1 MGFFKEIEIL
11 KKSIIYCLSVFL
23 FLALFFFAF
32 GLKQVSF
39 LGLSFFLPLPTWHSF
54 SVLLFEQIQKDLVPI
69 GVELIVI
76 NPLSAF
82 LAQAIISLCLA
93 FIVGFPFFLY
103 RFIKYLSPV
112 FSQQEKNKIIK
123 AWIPS
128 LFLFIAGCL
137 FAYLLLVPT
146 TLRILYG
153 FPAVMELTPFLVV
166 DEFILF
172 VLGLMLVT
180 GIMFLLPIFMVLLS
194 WLGIVKKDFWKSNW
208 RYAISIF
215 LLFSAIITP
224 DGSGITMIMLFVP
237 LSGLYVLGYC
247 LILK

>member
-1 MGFFKEIEIL
+1 MEFFKEIEIL
-11 KKSIIYCLSVFL
+11 KKGIIYCLAVFL

-32 GLKQVSF
+32 GVKQVSF
-39 LGLSFFLPLPTWHSF
+39 LGLNFFLPLPTWHSF
-54 SVLLFEQIQKDLVPI
+54 SVLFFEQIQKDLVPI
-69 GVELIVI
+69 GVELIAI

-82 LAQAIISLCLA
+82 LAQAIIALCLA
-93 FIVGFPFFLY
+93 FIIGFPFFLY
-103 RFIKYLSPV
+103 QFIKYLFPA

-128 LFLFIAGCL
+128 LFLFIVGCF
-137 FAYLLLVPT
+137 FAYFLLIPT
-146 TLRILYG
+146 TLKILYG
-153 FPAVMELTPFLVV
+153 FPVVMELRPFFVA

-224 DGSGITMIMLFVP
+224 DGSGITMFMLSVP
-237 LSGLYVLGYC
+237 LAGLYFLGYC
-247 LILK
+247 LTLK